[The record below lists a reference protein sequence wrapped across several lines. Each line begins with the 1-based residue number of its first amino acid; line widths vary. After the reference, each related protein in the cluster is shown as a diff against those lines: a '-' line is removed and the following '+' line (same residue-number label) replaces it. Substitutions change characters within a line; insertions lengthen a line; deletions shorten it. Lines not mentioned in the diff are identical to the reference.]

1 MQTQENAIVRQIQH
15 PPVPPKASD
24 QLREVCKKIKK
35 FRASQKLFSSWP
47 NLRTASYN
55 LVEFLTVYWPDPLDR
70 NGSLLAA
77 CLENA
82 FDVTESLYEE
92 NADIVD
98 IQKAFIKTVTEEL
111 AVSMEYSL
119 MIRAKSAW
127 IPHEVNKGF
136 LSELIRE
143 NTVSS
148 LTWTKDTL
156 PGHSGGQSKVICAS
170 RIFTLNEL
178 ELAGLMD

>member
-1 MQTQENAIVRQIQH
+1 
-15 PPVPPKASD
+15 
-24 QLREVCKKIKK
+24 
-35 FRASQKLFSSWP
+35 
-47 NLRTASYN
+47 
-55 LVEFLTVYWPDPLDR
+55 VEFLTVYWPDPLDR

-82 FDVTESLYEE
+82 FDVTESLYKE

-119 MIRAKSAW
+119 MIRAKSTW
-127 IPHEVNKGF
+127 IPHEVNKEF

-156 PGHSGGQSKVICAS
+156 PGQQFSLWHPAPKIAY
-170 RIFTLNEL
+170 RIPIET
-178 ELAGLMD
+178 